1 MSDRVPDSPTDQQ
14 QLDQPHPHPSA
25 PSRRTVLRA
34 AGLVALA
41 GGGTALAACSAD
53 ADVAAP
59 AASPAAPSS
68 AASSSAASP
77 SASASAS
84 ASASSSASSSAA
96 VPAGPSVAASEVP
109 VGGGVILKDAKYV
122 VTQPTKGDYKA
133 FSSICTHKGCPV
145 SEITGDEII
154 CKCHGSK
161 FSIKDGSVTSPP
173 ANQPLAEAKT
183 TVAGDKVVI
192 EA

>member
-14 QLDQPHPHPSA
+14 QLDQPHPHPAA
-25 PSRRTVLRA
+25 PSRRSVLRA

-77 SASASAS
+77 SASAS